1 MPAVRAASTP
11 RYSCFL
17 GGDCLSDGDRP
28 SDGDESLAFDA
39 AGLRVA
45 AGVEV
50 QLGST
55 PSHQLVRAAPHRTRF
70 LGGYP
75 LVWVSDPVTGFAAP
89 YWAPRGWAAALSQL
103 RPGESGRSLPSPMA
117 RALHAVGALTD
128 PAACGGAD
136 QPRAH
141 PLAGPAA
148 RFEAFSYAS
157 VSGLVP
163 PAHVRAL
170 ARYQRA
176 LVDSG
181 HVPLGDAQCQ
191 RRYGMHNEPVAR
203 FVLHQVRTAV
213 ARIVGK
219 PVTPAYT
226 YSVTYEAGAVLA
238 AHTDREQC
246 EYTVSLLVDATGGA
260 EAEPWPLWLEA
271 DGEPVAVCQLP
282 GDALLF
288 AGRRLRHWR
297 DRLPDG
303 RTSTSLLLHYVDEE
317 FTGSLS

>member
-1 MPAVRAASTP
+1 MPAVLAASTP

-17 GGDCLSDGDRP
+17 GDGLSYE
-28 SDGDESLAFDA
+28 DEGPAFVA

-55 PSHQLVRAAPHRTRF
+55 PSQRLVRDVPHRTRF

-75 LVWVSDPVTGFAAP
+75 LVWVNDPVTGFAAP

-103 RPGESGRSLPSPMA
+103 RAGESAQSLPPQLA
-117 RALHAVGALTD
+117 QALHAVGALID
-128 PAACGGAD
+128 PAWCGSSG
-136 QPRAH
+136 QH
-141 PLAGPAA
+141 PLAEAA
-148 RFEAFSYAS
+148 VHFEAFSYAT
-157 VSGLVP
+157 VSGLAP
-163 PAHVRAL
+163 PAQLLAL

-176 LVDSG
+176 LIGSG
-181 HVPLGDAQCQ
+181 QVPLGDAQCR
-191 RRYGMHNEPVAR
+191 RRYGMHDEPIAR
-203 FVLHQVRTAV
+203 FFLHQLRTAV
-213 ARIVGK
+213 GRIVGR
-219 PVTPAYT
+219 PVLPAYT

-246 EYTVSLLVDATGGA
+246 EYTLSLLVDTTGEA
-260 EAEPWPLWLEA
+260 ESEPWPLWLES
-271 DGEPVAVCQLP
+271 DGQPVAVHQRP

-303 RTSTSLLLHYVDEE
+303 RTSTSLLLHYVDEG
-317 FTGSLS
+317 FTGSLR